1 MASTIKVNTL
11 DTQTGAELALA
22 ATKKITGDNTQFKIT
37 GGATGNVL
45 TTDGSGALSW
55 GAPAAGGKVL
65 QFVAIS
71 DNTEY
76 ATATGTTVTAVQ
88 GTAADL
94 VITPAAATSRIL
106 VCYSWGALASG
117 PGSYL
122 GYGKIQYDIGG
133 AGFNPTLPVGANTV
147 VTSYMQFAINLPSST
162 HQTDTRNYSFIHH
175 PNTDSEVTY
184 RPYCWTEDASGYTYI
199 NRSDRNTGA
208 ADYSAVMFAYALEIG
223 A

>member
-11 DTQTGAELALA
+11 DTQTGTELALA

-37 GGATGNVL
+37 GGSNTNVL
-45 TTDGSGALSW
+45 TTDGSGGLTW
-55 GAPAAGGKVL
+55 GAAAAGGKVL

-106 VCYSWGALASG
+106 VCYSWGAITSYDSAS
-117 PGSYL
+117 L

-133 AGFNPTLPVGANTV
+133 AGFNPTLPVGSNTV
-147 VTSYMQFAINLPSST
+147 VTSYMQFALNLETAS
-162 HQTDTRNYSFIHH
+162 HQVLNVNYSFIHH
-175 PNTDSEVTY
+175 PNTGSEVTY
-184 RPYCWTEDASGYTYI
+184 RPYCWTENAGGYTYI
-199 NRSDRNTGA
+199 NRSPRDGA
-208 ADYSAVMFAYALEIG
+208 NDYSAVMFAYALEIG